1 MVICCDMSTSDNNST
16 VVLVSQEFANY
27 MTTHTLN
34 AAITAMS
41 RGGMDHMERQQQQ
54 LNPDRNTA
62 RNVMVKQRPAPS
74 YGKEMEFKDFVKIL
88 TEWDEGFLDPPATK
102 QNEVN

>member
-1 MVICCDMSTSDNNST
+1 
-16 VVLVSQEFANY
+16 

-34 AAITAMS
+34 AAIA
-41 RGGMDHMERQQQQ
+41 RGGMEHMECQQQQ
-54 LNPDRNTA
+54 LNTDRNTA
-62 RNVMVKQRPAPS
+62 QNGMVKQRPATS